1 MRRIVVLLLFASVQV
16 FGQRPSEEEAV
27 LRALGVLQM
36 EEADAEDVERL
47 TDLLRHPVKINAA
60 GRRDLESTGLFTPF
74 QIASLLDYRE
84 RHGDVMSFIELSSV
98 DGFTTQAAGRLEPF
112 LTFDSG
118 SLARKARQQFKG
130 EINARTAVKLTEGD
144 GHEWKYALKGKLIF
158 RDALGVTFSP
168 FSHSASLSW
177 TYGPGSIILGDFNAR
192 FGQGLCL
199 WNTSVIG
206 GLTSPS
212 SYMRRASG
220 ISTSYSF
227 SAANAM
233 TGVAGNLS
241 LGKWCMSGLLYFPG
255 LKKSDVSYLNPAV
268 NLTRYFTF
276 GHVGFTASGGISNLD
291 SRNFMIPQLRVSGDA
306 SFCFNGVNVFGEAM
320 YDMVGMA
327 PAAVVGVESP
337 AGEYTTVASLVRYL
351 PLSDQHCWAASMES
365 KKKRHSFLASVE
377 AIYHPSGKTLSEGRA
392 VQLKG
397 QAEWHWDLCRW
408 LSSEVRLAER
418 FRTWGTP
425 YRTDARIDLMADVG
439 LLKIASRFN
448 MLMCRGVGL
457 LGYVE
462 AQYKGRAGLKAY
474 LRQGIF
480 RIDNW
485 DDRIYVYERDA
496 PGNFNVPA
504 YYGRGIWTSGYLSW
518 RFARWGSLY
527 ARCSYV
533 VYPMME
539 KKKKPGKAELK
550 LQCVLHL

>member
-1 MRRIVVLLLFASVQV
+1 MPLFA
-16 FGQRPSEEEAV
+16 QRPSEEEAV
-27 LRALGVLQM
+27 LRVLGVMQI
-36 EEADAEDVERL
+36 EDADAEDVERL
-47 TDLLRHPVKINAA
+47 TDLLRHPVRINAA
-60 GRRDLESTGLFTPF
+60 GRRDLEAAGLFTPF

-84 RHGDVMSFIELSSV
+84 RHGDIMSLTELSSV
-98 DGFTTQAAGRLEPF
+98 DGFTSQTAGPLQAF

-118 SLARKARQQFKG
+118 SLAQKARQQFKG
-130 EINARTAVKLTEGD
+130 EINARTVIKLTEGD
-144 GHEWKYALKGKLIF
+144 EREWKYALKGKLIF
-158 RDALGVTFSP
+158 RDALSLSFSP

-177 TYGPGSIILGDFNAR
+177 NYGAGSVVLGDFNAR

-206 GLTSPS
+206 GLASPS

-241 LGKWCMSGLLYFPG
+241 LGKWCMSGLVHFPS
-255 LKKSDVSYLNPAV
+255 LKKSDVSHLNPAV
-268 NLTRYFTF
+268 NLTRYFSF
-276 GHVGFTASGGISNLD
+276 GHVGFTASGSLSDID
-291 SRNFMIPQLRVSGDA
+291 SRDFMIPLLRMSGDA
-306 SFCFNGVNVFGEAM
+306 SFCFRGVNVFGEAM
-320 YDMVGMA
+320 YDVVGMA
-327 PAAVVGVESP
+327 PAVVVGVESP
-337 AGEYTTVASLVRYL
+337 AGEYAAVASLVRYI
-351 PLSDQHCWAASMES
+351 PLSDQHCWAASLES
-365 KKKRHSFLASVE
+365 KRERHSLLTSVE
-377 AIYHPSGKTLSEGRA
+377 SIYHPSGKTLSEGRA

-397 QAEWHWDLCRW
+397 QVKWRWNLCRW
-408 LSSEVRLAER
+408 LSSELRVTER
-418 FRTWGTP
+418 FRSWGTA

-439 LLKIASRFN
+439 PLQIASRFN
-448 MLMCRGVGL
+448 MLMCRDIGL

-462 AQYKGRAGLKAY
+462 AQYKGGAGLKAY

-480 RIDNW
+480 CIDNW

-527 ARCSYV
+527 ARASYV
-533 VYPMME
+533 AYPMMGE
-539 KKKKPGKAELK
+539 KKKPGKAELK